1 MPGEPE
7 LNAAIR
13 LLESELRKLEIEYN
27 MFFAGHMP
35 RPPWE
40 TRARV
45 EALIRQIDRVTAQ
58 VRSYADRFRFQT
70 LQSRYSTFSDLWD
83 RGLKAREEGRPGPFT
98 APKRPEPEPEPEP
111 APEPQEKILH
121 VTVFHDPIHE
131 MEKMQELYERLT
143 AAREEVGEQ
152 QLPFHRFAGLI
163 REQVKALRK
172 KGAPEVAFR
181 LSVQDGKINFTARG
195 LKGYP
200 GQETKPP
207 EGEDT

>member
-7 LNAAIR
+7 LNAALK

-27 MFFAGHMP
+27 MFFAGHLP

-45 EALIRQIDRVTAQ
+45 EALLRKIDHVTGQA
-58 VRSYADRFRFQT
+58 RSYADRFRFQT
-70 LQSRYSTFSDLWD
+70 LQSRYSTFADLWD
-83 RGLKAREEGRPGPFT
+83 RGLKAREEGRPGPFVT
-98 APKRPEPEPEPEP
+98 PRRTEPEPGPPPPEPEDR
-111 APEPQEKILH
+111 ILH

-131 MEKMQELYERLT
+131 MDKMRELYERLT
-143 AAREEVGEQ
+143 AAREELGEP

-163 REQVKALRK
+163 REQVKSLKK

-181 LSVQDGKINFTARG
+181 LSVQDGKITFTARA
-195 LKGYP
+195 LKGHPDEP
-200 GQETKPP
+200 GKAPKGS
-207 EGEDT
+207 EG